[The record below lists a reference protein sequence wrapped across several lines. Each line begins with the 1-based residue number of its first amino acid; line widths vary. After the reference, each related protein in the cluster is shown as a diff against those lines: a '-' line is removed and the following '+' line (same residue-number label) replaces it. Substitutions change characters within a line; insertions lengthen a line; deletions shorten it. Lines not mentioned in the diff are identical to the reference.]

1 MRRVYP
7 SLRRLRRR
15 RRGGLRRRCLHA
27 GTIHARTHART
38 HTRTPTRT
46 HARAGTYAHARM
58 HMSPHPC
65 PYSRGGKGGNTV
77 ASAATVAAVAVHRHH
92 CAMGND
98 AQPIRDLRVPP
109 SNSAHSAHARTH
121 AGNVCTPRRRRRRR
135 RTYLGRMLGAPQ
147 RAPTNTPCSPLPA
160 RIHSSTH
167 AHTCAWAHRGTSAH
181 IRARASTFS
190 RATAR
195 ALGPR
200 RTRSIE
206 ATVRTNRCYRWRRT
220 HARVNHDVGR
230 T

>member
-1 MRRVYP
+1 MCNVAEAADRRRFSGPRGPCCPRVRRVYP

-77 ASAATVAAVAVHRHH
+77 ASAAAVAPVAVHRHH
-92 CAMGND
+92 CAMGNN
-98 AQPIRDLRVPP
+98 AQPSRVLCVPP

-135 RTYLGRMLGAPQ
+135 RTYLGRMCIGGA
-147 RAPTNTPCSPLPA
+147 T
-160 RIHSSTH
+160 
-167 AHTCAWAHRGTSAH
+167 TCADEHAVLTVTSAH
-181 IRARASTFS
+181 TFKHTRTYVRMGTQRHQCTHSRAREHILSGHRAST
-190 RATAR
+190 
-195 ALGPR
+195 
-200 RTRSIE
+200 RTPE
-206 ATVRTNRCYRWRRT
+206 NPL
-220 HARVNHDVGR
+220 H
-230 T
+230 